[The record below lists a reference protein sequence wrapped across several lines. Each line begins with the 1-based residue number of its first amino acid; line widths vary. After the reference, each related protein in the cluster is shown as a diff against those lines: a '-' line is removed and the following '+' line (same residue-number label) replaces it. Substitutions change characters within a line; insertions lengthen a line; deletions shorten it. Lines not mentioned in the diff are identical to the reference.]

1 MRIRPLTE
9 LDLPIRVEWMND
21 PRVYTNMGFTPPI
34 TLEGTKQWFKNNQGN
49 NNRIDLT
56 YLDESNNV
64 VGFCGLTH
72 IDWATRQGE
81 TYSFISPNFQSQG
94 HGTNQ
99 ARMLIDYAFSN
110 LKLNKLTSHI
120 DETNRVSC
128 RVREKLG
135 FKLEG
140 IIRQDKLLN
149 GSLIDRY
156 YYGLLASDV
165 NTSK

>member
-1 MRIRPLTE
+1 MNIRPIIKD
-9 LDLPIRVEWMND
+9 DLPIRVEWMND
-21 PRVYTNMGFTPPI
+21 PRVYTNMGFAPPI
-34 TLEGTKQWFKNNQGN
+34 TLEGTEKWFKSIQGN

-56 YLDESNNV
+56 YLDDCETII
-64 VGFCGLTH
+64 GFGGITN
-72 IDWATRQGE
+72 IDWTTKQGE
-81 TYSFISPNFQSQG
+81 IYNFLNPLSQHKG
-94 HGTNQ
+94 LGTILQ
-99 ARMLIDYAFSN
+99 RMLVNYAFNN
-110 LKLNKLTSHI
+110 LSLNKLTSHI
-120 DETNRVSC
+120 DEQNMASRRVK
-128 RVREKLG
+128 EKLG